1 MAARPPRVARAA
13 VAVTVGL
20 VLVMLGACGDDGDR
34 PGAERSAPR
43 TSPRIRPRTRAR
55 RWPTTGRWPDGVTV
69 EATAAPGGD
78 HVAITVTVTNTDGA
92 TIAVPDPATTPDR
105 VGEAPDGTV
114 RVSYLA
120 VEAASDDGEA
130 APTGEG
136 LLIAPG
142 ASHQGVAR
150 ALDQGEEVPETL
162 DVCVEVIA
170 DVTAADVADDGRVR
184 LPARPTVEAPT
195 VACSGPV
202 PVE

>member
-1 MAARPPRVARAA
+1 MFIAATERCVATDSVRWRMGTSSARPSALRPFAMAARPPRVARAA

-20 VLVMLGACGDDGDR
+20 VLVMLGACGDDGDDDTR
-34 PGAERSAPR
+34 GGTADGDRTEPEDQAEDDSAQ
-43 TSPRIRPRTRAR
+43 SADD
-55 RWPTTGRWPDGVTV
+55 WPVADGVTV

-78 HVAITVTVTNTDGA
+78 HVAITFTVTNTDGA

-120 VEAASDDGEA
+120 VEAASDDGAA

-142 ASHQGVAR
+142 ASHRVWREPSTRAR
-150 ALDQGEEVPETL
+150 RSPKPSTCAS
-162 DVCVEVIA
+162 
-170 DVTAADVADDGRVR
+170 R
-184 LPARPTVEAPT
+184 
-195 VACSGPV
+195 
-202 PVE
+202 

>member
-1 MAARPPRVARAA
+1 M
-13 VAVTVGL
+13 VTVGL
-20 VLVMLGACGDDGDR
+20 VLVMLGACGDDEGDSRRDTSDGDR
-34 PGAERSAPR
+34 TEAEDQAEDEGAQTADD
-43 TSPRIRPRTRAR
+43 
-55 RWPTTGRWPDGVTV
+55 WPVADGVTV
-69 EATAAPGGD
+69 EATAAPGGG
-78 HVAITVTVTNTDGA
+78 HVAITFTVTNTDGA
-92 TIAVPDPATTPDR
+92 TIAVPDPATTPGR

-142 ASHQGVAR
+142 ASHQGEAR